1 MKKNFFLI
9 ILVALF
15 SVFVIAGND
24 NNQIGKEIKNTEWK
38 LLSEKNGVQIYFK
51 YENCNDEVNDIHQE
65 NVVLKVV
72 NTTNQNIT
80 IEWDTELWYN
90 DNCRT
95 CNMKNGE
102 NHNKIQ
108 LNAGETKIGS
118 CEKRHQLRELVIFS
132 KFTKY
137 ENKVNLTKFQ
147 LNNIVVN
154 IRN

>member
-1 MKKNFFLI
+1 MKKNIFLVF
-9 ILVALF
+9 LAALI
-15 SVFVIAGND
+15 SVCVYAGNE
-24 NNQIGKEIKNTEWK
+24 NNQNSKEIKNTDWK
-38 LLSEKNGVQIYFK
+38 LLTEKNGVKIYFK
-51 YENCNDEVNDIHQE
+51 YENCSDEVNDIHQE

-72 NTTNQNIT
+72 NTTIQNI
-80 IEWDTELWYN
+80 IVEWDSELWYN

-108 LNAGETKIGS
+108 LNASETKIGS

-137 ENKVNLTKFQ
+137 ENKVKLTKFQ
-147 LNNIVVN
+147 LNNVTVN
-154 IRN
+154 IIN